1 MQNVEIV
8 RTWAFP
14 TKDEKFIRT
23 SESNPYFYILILQAG
38 RKRFLKVGTSENNIR
53 YRLAKAD
60 YKKYSSMKILFVAEL
75 LSNKEDRKNVCYHVE
90 DLTRSAIR
98 EMKGF
103 RFVKNDRFTYFQLP
117 AQLPIFTSFFN
128 SFLIETKQKT
138 N

>member
-1 MQNVEIV
+1 
-8 RTWAFP
+8 
-14 TKDEKFIRT
+14 
-23 SESNPYFYILILQAG
+23 
-38 RKRFLKVGTSENNIR
+38 
-53 YRLAKAD
+53 
-60 YKKYSSMKILFVAEL
+60 MKILFVAEL

-138 N
+138 NWQIQKIGI